1 MDRSPPPRILDR
13 GPVLLT
19 QPPAIQVS
27 NLSKAFKLY
36 ERPADL
42 FWEVLSGKSR
52 HRLFWALQDISFEV
66 PRGHVVGLLGRNGA
80 GKSTLL
86 KLICGKLDATTGD
99 VKVAGRI
106 SSILELGTGFSP
118 DYTGRENVRLG
129 GLMIGMSEAE
139 IDEKL
144 EWIIDFSEL
153 REFIDQPFRTY
164 SSGMQARLT
173 FATAV
178 CAEPEILIVDEAL
191 AVGDAKFQRKCFAKM
206 MAFRESGRTI
216 LLVSHDTNTIGTF
229 CDHAILLERGRILEQ
244 GEPRHVGMVY
254 FRLIFNEAPPV
265 ADSSAAVP
273 ALPAPA
279 KPPDAEG
286 VADHL
291 GRETVLAMV
300 LDALAR
306 RKEGTL
312 QTSKSAHEMR
322 TGSLQEAEIL
332 EFGIVDAA
340 GALTTTPISGERY
353 RLFVVVLF
361 HSRVDRPAYG
371 FNIRSKKG
379 VDMFGV
385 DTRAAKIVL
394 RPHEAGEV
402 LVGSL
407 DVTMWLTN
415 GDYFLSATIGATPD
429 GREAYPIDFRYDA
442 LLFTIGLL
450 PEIQHASIVNLQ
462 HKFTWS
468 DYSLGP
474 SDTTVPPDEARP
486 LRPA

>member
-1 MDRSPPPRILDR
+1 M
-13 GPVLLT
+13 
-19 QPPAIQVS
+19 
-27 NLSKAFKLY
+27 
-36 ERPADL
+36 
-42 FWEVLSGKSR
+42 
-52 HRLFWALQDISFEV
+52 
-66 PRGHVVGLLGRNGA
+66 GLLGRNGA

-86 KLICGKLDATTGD
+86 KLICGKLDATAGE

-129 GLMIGMSEAE
+129 GLMIGMSDRE

-191 AVGDAKFQRKCFAKM
+191 AVGDAKFQRKCFSKM

-254 FRLIFNEAPPV
+254 FRLIFNETPPG
-265 ADSSAAVP
+265 AGSGAEAA

-279 KPPDAEG
+279 RSSDPGGGPG
-286 VADHL
+286 HL
-291 GRETVLAMV
+291 ERETVLAM
-300 LDALAR
+300 ARAAMAR
-306 RKEGTL
+306 RKEGKL
-312 QTSKSAHEMR
+312 QSSQSAHEMR
-322 TGSLQEAEIL
+322 TGSLKEAEIL
-332 EFGIVDAA
+332 EFGIVDEA
-340 GALTTTPISGERY
+340 GAVTTTPVSGQRY
-353 RLFVVVLF
+353 RFFVVALF
-361 HSRVDRPAYG
+361 HSRVDRPAFG

-385 DTRAAKIVL
+385 DTRAANIVL
-394 RPHEAGEV
+394 RPHEAGEI
-402 LVGSL
+402 LVGQL

-442 LLFTIGLL
+442 LLFSIALL
-450 PEIQHASIVNLQ
+450 SEIQHASVVNLQ
-462 HKFTWS
+462 HKFTWT
-468 DYSLGP
+468 DFSLDEPDRRLP
-474 SDTTVPPDEARP
+474 SREKTA
-486 LRPA
+486 

>member
-1 MDRSPPPRILDR
+1 M
-13 GPVLLT
+13 
-19 QPPAIQVS
+19 
-27 NLSKAFKLY
+27 
-36 ERPADL
+36 
-42 FWEVLSGKSR
+42 
-52 HRLFWALQDISFEV
+52 
-66 PRGHVVGLLGRNGA
+66 
-80 GKSTLL
+80 
-86 KLICGKLDATTGD
+86 
-99 VKVAGRI
+99 AGRI

-129 GLMIGMSEAE
+129 GLMIGMSDRE

-191 AVGDAKFQRKCFAKM
+191 AVGDAKFQRKCFSKM

-254 FRLIFNEAPPV
+254 FRLIFDEAPPD
-265 ADSSAAVP
+265 AGSAAEKEAA

-279 KPPDAEG
+279 RSSDPGGGPG
-286 VADHL
+286 HL
-291 GRETVLAMV
+291 GRETVLAM
-300 LDALAR
+300 AR
-306 RKEGTL
+306 AAMTRRREGKL
-312 QTSKSAHEMR
+312 QTSQSAHEMR
-322 TGSLQEAEIL
+322 TGSLKEAEIL
-332 EFGIVDAA
+332 EFGIVDEA
-340 GALTTTPISGERY
+340 GAVTTTPASGQRY
-353 RLFVVVLF
+353 RFFVLVLF
-361 HSRVDRPAYG
+361 HSRVDRPAFG

-385 DTRAAKIVL
+385 DTRAANIVL
-394 RPHEAGEV
+394 RPHEAGDI
-402 LVGSL
+402 LVGQL
-407 DVTMWLTN
+407 DVTLWLTN

-442 LLFTIGLL
+442 LLFTMGLL

-468 DYSLGP
+468 DYSLI
-474 SDTTVPPDEARP
+474 
-486 LRPA
+486 